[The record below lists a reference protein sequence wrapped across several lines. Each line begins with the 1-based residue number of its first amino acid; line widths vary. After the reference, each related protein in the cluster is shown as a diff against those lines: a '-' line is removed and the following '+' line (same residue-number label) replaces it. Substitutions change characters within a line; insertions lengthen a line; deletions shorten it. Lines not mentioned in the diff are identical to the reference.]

1 MAGYFSTWKDSFQIK
16 TWTDSFEF
24 QTLHRCFFCWGEWPS
39 EEKKSF
45 QRSSVETTAFKR
57 GVAKFHCNGKNVCC
71 VCIHWYIQRLSA
83 YIQRQKR
90 MLCQPIT
97 NRSILRRKSWESHP
111 RICSPGGVRNAR
123 GGGWFPEQTRFGRA
137 LLMQA
142 HRLVAAD
149 RCLGK
154 RRQAWEDYFQTRARL
169 ELKMVASNWTRNRE
183 GRSALKYIN
192 TVDTTSI
199 IFTSI
204 TNYVT
209 SWGTL
214 DPYPYRP
221 H

>member
-1 MAGYFSTWKDSFQIK
+1 MAGYFSTRKDSFQIK

-154 RRQAWEDYFQTRARL
+154 RTQAWEDYFQTRARS
-169 ELKMVASNWTRNRE
+169 ELKMVAS
-183 GRSALKYIN
+183 
-192 TVDTTSI
+192 
-199 IFTSI
+199 
-204 TNYVT
+204 
-209 SWGTL
+209 
-214 DPYPYRP
+214 
-221 H
+221 